1 METWKMS
8 KNKTIFIIG
17 SGPSLKQIDMSL
29 LKDKDTFS
37 MNRQYIAYEDW
48 GFYPTYYAMIDRNL
62 IKTVFAD
69 DVEPNM
75 INNDKCSIS
84 KYIFSSNYQSG
95 LTNLDKYQEPP
106 FDCKTNVMV
115 VERLSSAFTE
125 EKLEF
130 LNNRE
135 NNKFSI
141 LEGKPIVHSAAYGNC
156 GVFAIAMSVLMGYE
170 RVVLLGVDLKYVDW
184 KESVESGEDLSHFHP
199 KYFDVETFNES
210 KTHGPPSHENISTE
224 PWEKTISLL
233 NETFSEVGLIP
244 PEVVSATPD
253 SPLNSVFK
261 YIPFDEIIREENED

>member
-1 METWKMS
+1 MS

-84 KYIFSSNYQSG
+84 KYIFSNNYQTG
-95 LTNLDKYQEPP
+95 LTNLDKYQDPP

-115 VERLSSAFTE
+115 VERLSSVFTE

-141 LEGKPIVHSAAYGNC
+141 LEGKTIVHTSAYGNC
-156 GVFAIAMSVLMGYE
+156 GVFATAMSVLMGYE

-199 KYFDVETFNES
+199 KYFDVESFNES
-210 KTHGPPSHENISTE
+210 RTHGPPSRENITTE
-224 PWEKTISLL
+224 PWEKVISLL
-233 NETFSEVGLIP
+233 NEAFSEAGLIP
-244 PEVVSATPD
+244 PEVISATPG
-253 SPLNSVFK
+253 SPLNSVFR